1 MSDQVL
7 TSSVEWLGGP
17 EDVDVLVCGPLGMP
31 ESVQGRCVSVG
42 IDADRVRYEKWW

>member
-17 EDVDVLVCGPLGMP
+17 EDVDVLVCGPPGMP
-31 ESVQGRCVSVG
+31 ESVQG
-42 IDADRVRYEKWW
+42 